1 MLHLD
6 YIGLLNTD
14 HQRPGPVQMF
24 LQGRE
29 SRARYVLDT
38 LPAWMTAMLGP
49 VPECLGERNCTS
61 TGPKLSKTSSVHVPH
76 PWRMRHFEGTDRSFA
91 LWLAFPAPDDYDHSV
106 TLGLSSRRPSR
117 SSLTQHV
124 IA

>member
-14 HQRPGPVQMF
+14 HQRKGPVQMF

-38 LPAWMTAMLGP
+38 LPSWIADMLG
-49 VPECLGERNCTS
+49 
-61 TGPKLSKTSSVHVPH
+61 
-76 PWRMRHFEGTDRSFA
+76 
-91 LWLAFPAPDDYDHSV
+91 
-106 TLGLSSRRPSR
+106 
-117 SSLTQHV
+117 HV
-124 IA
+124 IESMGDRRSISGANLALCNQETREAFYRALVEGGYKVRQIDGGAEYREISQVFVP

>member
-29 SRARYVLDT
+29 SCARYVLDT
-38 LPAWMTAMLGP
+38 LPAWIADLLGQA
-49 VPECLGERNCTS
+49 PERRGERRSIAGANLALCNQETREALYRALVE
-61 TGPKLSKTSSVHVPH
+61 GGYKVRPIGVGEAYRGIRQVFVP
-76 PWRMRHFEGTDRSFA
+76 
-91 LWLAFPAPDDYDHSV
+91 
-106 TLGLSSRRPSR
+106 
-117 SSLTQHV
+117 
-124 IA
+124 

>member
-6 YIGLLNTD
+6 YIGILNTD

-38 LPAWMTAMLGP
+38 LPAWIGELLGQAAEGMGEGRALSGTNLALCNQETREALYRALVEGGYKVHP
-49 VPECLGERNCTS
+49 IDGGAAYREISQVFVP
-61 TGPKLSKTSSVHVPH
+61 
-76 PWRMRHFEGTDRSFA
+76 
-91 LWLAFPAPDDYDHSV
+91 
-106 TLGLSSRRPSR
+106 
-117 SSLTQHV
+117 
-124 IA
+124 

>member
-29 SRARYVLDT
+29 SCARYVLDT
-38 LPAWMTAMLGP
+38 LPTWIGDLLGP
-49 VPECLGERNCTS
+49 APERRGERRAIAGANLALCNQETREALYRALVE
-61 TGPKLSKTSSVHVPH
+61 GGYKVRPIDGGAAYREIRQVFVP
-76 PWRMRHFEGTDRSFA
+76 
-91 LWLAFPAPDDYDHSV
+91 
-106 TLGLSSRRPSR
+106 
-117 SSLTQHV
+117 
-124 IA
+124 